1 MTFGF
6 VAAGSAI
13 VGSLISSDASRK
25 AANTQSDAAR
35 YAADLQYQQQ
45 QENIARQKPFYDV
58 GVNALPE
65 LVEASKYKPFGMD
78 DYKQDPGY
86 GFRLAEG
93 QKALDRSAAARGGMI
108 SGGALRAA
116 ERYGQEMGSQEYM
129 NAFNRYQTERAA
141 RLNPLQSLAGMS
153 QTTANTLG
161 TSGATTATNMGNAYQ
176 SAANAR
182 ASGYVGQANAFT
194 GAANQYLN
202 YNQNQ
207 NLINALRGGGGT
219 TDTSGSNWVNE
230 APSSSS
236 SSYTEFGGGQNYW
249 QNPNY

>member
-13 VGSLISSDASRK
+13 VGSLISSSASKK
-25 AANTQSDAAR
+25 AAQTQADAANR
-35 YAADLQYQQQ
+35 ASDLQYQQY
-45 QENIARQKPFYDV
+45 QEDVARQKPFYDV

-65 LVEASKYKPFGMD
+65 LVEASKYTPFGMD
-78 DYKQDPGY
+78 QYKQDPGY
-86 GFRLAEG
+86 AFRLAEG
-93 QKALDRSAAARGGMI
+93 QKALERTAAARGGLI
-108 SGGALRAA
+108 SGGALKAA
-116 ERYGQEMGSQEYM
+116 ERYGQDMGSQEYM

-141 RLNPLQSLAGMS
+141 RLNPLQSMTGMG

-161 TSGATTATNMGNAYQ
+161 AMGSTMATNVGQNYQ

-207 NLINALRGGGGT
+207 NLINSLRYDPT
-219 TDTSGSNWVNE
+219 ASTE
-230 APSSSS
+230 ASQSAAA
-236 SSYTEFGGGQNYW
+236 SYFK
-249 QNPNY
+249 P